1 MCGRSEEASRMREKK
16 KAAATAAAAGA
27 ATVVAAVVLV
37 KLCVTR
43 ERVSVRLP
51 SQATSFS
58 SSSNSSGG
66 GGSSLTVNCERA
78 GVRVFV
84 REKLK

>member
-1 MCGRSEEASRMREKK
+1 MREKK

-66 GGSSLTVNCERA
+66 GGGGSSLTVNCERA